1 MDEINYQLT
10 ILNNHCKFNTFI
22 NVWLAGTSPLAPW
35 RLANH
40 CHLGSLVGGWALPL
54 RKRWWSHLGWWH
66 SQYDGKVKKIRG
78 SKPPTKWFIMIC
90 CMFFCNSSWFIIISL
105 FHSYPWDGIRSEKT
119 STNHGARRVSAPP
132 SKEKDLCCR
141 ACGKKNRMIRDAE
154 GRVGQPLDNNYYNIE
169 YSMCTYI

>member
-105 FHSYPWDGIRSEKT
+105 FHSYPWDGIRSEK
-119 STNHGARRVSAPP
+119 NIDEPRGASSFGATFEGEGSLLSCLWEKKSDDPGCRGP
-132 SKEKDLCCR
+132 SGP
-141 ACGKKNRMIRDAE
+141 AIG
-154 GRVGQPLDNNYYNIE
+154 
-169 YSMCTYI
+169 